1 MQFEV
6 FRREQV
12 GSAKIFQ
19 RFFVVVSLKR
29 DQAQQIIGV
38 GGVRIGRQNLSIER
52 HRLIQTAGL
61 MVGDGGLQ
69 VCLGHCAAELHGA
82 QVAGVALKQ

>member
-1 MQFEV
+1 MDLRRTRRLR
-6 FRREQV
+6 FRHSGGHLGGQ
-12 GSAKIFQ
+12 G
-19 RFFVVVSLKR
+19 
-29 DQAQQIIGV
+29 QAQQIIGV

-52 HRLIQTAGL
+52 RRLIQTAGL
-61 MVGDGGLQ
+61 MVGDGGFQ